1 MNSPMP
7 LSKPSPQEQW
17 QTFSNTKLP
26 KLTRRQKWGGT
37 AGVFVVFLVFVVFV
51 LPYILP
57 LTGPNALALGQLA
70 DPDGAFVE
78 VNDQQLYFVHLAGD
92 GETVLLLHG
101 QGGSTLTWRE
111 TMPAL
116 QTAGYDVYA
125 LDLPG
130 MGLSQKGLE
139 LDYSHPAIV
148 ETIIA
153 FMESQG
159 IEKADLVAHAF
170 SGNIATQLVLS
181 HPDRVNKLILIAPT
195 LFYTPTAEVPR
206 FLFDMGFLKRWS
218 RVMLQLVLPE
228 AVGEQLRSATKKDEV
243 VTDQLI
249 ADYSR
254 ILHTQDWDLSV
265 LGMLRDSSHNALTG
279 PIQNI
284 QVPVLLMWGMGD
296 GWATPNAAD
305 GMLRD
310 FPDARLVKFEGV
322 GHLPMH
328 EVPADFNA
336 ALIQF
341 LDN

>member
-1 MNSPMP
+1 MNSTMP
-7 LSKPSPQEQW
+7 LSKPSPQERW
-17 QTFSNTKLP
+17 QAFSQTRLP
-26 KLTRRQKWGGT
+26 KLTRRQRWGGA
-37 AGVFVVFLVFVVFV
+37 AGGFTTILLFIILA
-51 LPYILP
+51 LPYLLP
-57 LTGPNALALGQLA
+57 LTGPEAVDPRQLA
-70 DPDGAFVE
+70 DPNGAFVE
-78 VNDQQLYFVHLAGD
+78 INDWQLYFVHLAGD

-116 QTAGYDVYA
+116 QDAGYNVYA

-130 MGLSQKGLE
+130 MGLSEKGLE
-139 LDYSHPAIV
+139 LDYSHPAIAEIV
-148 ETIIA
+148 IA
-153 FMESQG
+153 FMDSQS
-159 IEKADLVAHAF
+159 IEQADLVAHAF
-170 SGNIATQLVLS
+170 SGNIATQLTLS
-181 HPDRVNKLILIAPT
+181 HPDRVNKLILVAPT
-195 LFYTPTAEVPR
+195 LFYSPTAEVPP
-206 FLFDMGFLKRWS
+206 FLFDLGFLKRWS

-249 ADYSR
+249 DDYSR
-254 ILHTQDWDLSV
+254 ILHTQDWDLSI
-265 LGMLRDSSHNALTG
+265 LGMLRDSSHNMLSG

-284 QVPVLLMWGMGD
+284 RVPVLLLWGSGD